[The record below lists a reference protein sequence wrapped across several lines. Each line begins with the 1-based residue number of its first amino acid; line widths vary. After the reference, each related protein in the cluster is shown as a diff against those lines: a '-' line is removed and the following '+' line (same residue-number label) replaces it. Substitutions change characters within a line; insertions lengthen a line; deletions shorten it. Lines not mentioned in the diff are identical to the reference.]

1 MLLIK
6 ISRRC
11 AGKRRGKFLLRRWS
25 LATLVVMKHSWRIF
39 AGIIALSAS
48 VLAADNPNSEE
59 GFVKISDGTCNGWK
73 IANENTNSWKIRDGA
88 FVANGNRSHLYY
100 VGDGKAFKDF
110 ELKVDVMTEP
120 NSNGGIYFHT
130 KFQPDGWPKGGFEC
144 QVNNTQGD
152 WIKTGSLY
160 GLVNVA
166 TAFPQDKKWWT
177 QHITV
182 KGNSVTVRV
191 DGKIVL
197 QYNEPAGATA
207 GKDFERKLG
216 EGTFAFQA
224 HDPGSTVYYKN
235 VRVKRL

>member
-1 MLLIK
+1 M
-6 ISRRC
+6 
-11 AGKRRGKFLLRRWS
+11 KRFLL
-25 LATLVVMKHSWRIF
+25 
-39 AGIIALSAS
+39 
-48 VLAADNPNSEE
+48 VLAAVAAFSGGSFAAESEE
-59 GFVKISDGTCNGWK
+59 GFVTITDGKSFNGWK
-73 IANENTNSWKIRDGA
+73 VATENTNSWKIKDGA
-88 FVANGNRSHLYY
+88 FVANGERSHLYY
-100 VGDGKAFKDF
+100 IGDGKPFKDF

-130 KFQPDGWPKGGFEC
+130 KYQETGWPKGGFEC

-152 WIKTGSLY
+152 WKKTGSLY
-160 GLVNVA
+160 DLVNVA
-166 TAFPQDKKWWT
+166 TAMPQDKKWWT

-182 KGNSVTVRV
+182 KGSQVTVRV

-197 QYNEPAGATA
+197 QYNEPANATA